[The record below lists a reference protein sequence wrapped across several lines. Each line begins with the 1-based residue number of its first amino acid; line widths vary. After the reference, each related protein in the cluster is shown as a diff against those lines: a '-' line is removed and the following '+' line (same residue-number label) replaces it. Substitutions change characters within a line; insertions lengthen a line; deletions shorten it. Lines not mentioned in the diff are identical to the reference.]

1 MDDRDIKPENI
12 TEAERWHS
20 RHQRHEELPVH
31 IQAETAEHIAAGRMV
46 FVARG
51 SGRMH
56 DQDGDAIEE
65 GEWRIDAWPAA
76 PLNGPEAFLQLSY
89 PWEDDIAH
97 SSTMDSL
104 GGIALDLASCERLA
118 EAATHA
124 AAVLRA
130 GQWVPRPAP
139 IGLQSLVDEA
149 IANAVANGYDVLA
162 GDLRSVAVDI
172 MDHAPAV
179 QEMVEGGTLPGDD
192 AGVGMV
198 AAAVLRARMER
209 TGWRRVAEELE
220 VLEASAEDLDV
231 ARQRIADLEAE
242 LAREREQVRI
252 ARAQCARA
260 QAERDATWAALRQAV
275 ATHAA
280 EMLQSESQ
288 EEHRK
293 KLLRDADGIREDL
306 HRQIDE
312 AEGIA
317 TQLVGDR
324 DEALQRVQELE
335 TATTLRKAVPHVT
348 AQSVLDAGI
357 NVFGLQL
364 VLESL
369 GEGAIMFD
377 LTYRGRLW
385 RVMFDSTIGAA
396 AGEEPA

>member
-1 MDDRDIKPENI
+1 
-12 TEAERWHS
+12 
-20 RHQRHEELPVH
+20 
-31 IQAETAEHIAAGRMV
+31 
-46 FVARG
+46 
-51 SGRMH
+51 
-56 DQDGDAIEE
+56 
-65 GEWRIDAWPAA
+65 
-76 PLNGPEAFLQLSY
+76 
-89 PWEDDIAH
+89 
-97 SSTMDSL
+97 
-104 GGIALDLASCERLA
+104 
-118 EAATHA
+118 
-124 AAVLRA
+124 
-130 GQWVPRPAP
+130 
-139 IGLQSLVDEA
+139 
-149 IANAVANGYDVLA
+149 
-162 GDLRSVAVDI
+162 

>member
-1 MDDRDIKPENI
+1 MDRDIKPENV
-12 TEAERWHS
+12 TAPERWHS
-20 RHQRHEELPVH
+20 RHQRAEDLPSYSPERW
-31 IQAETAEHIAAGRMV
+31 QERADGGALT

-51 SGRMH
+51 SGRIH
-56 DQDGDAIEE
+56 DELGNGIGE
-65 GEWRIDAWPAA
+65 GEWHVYAWLGAL
-76 PLNGPEAFLQLSY
+76 LNGPEALLGLAHG
-89 PWEDDIAH
+89 WDDDIAESAKH
-97 SSTMDSL
+97 ESL

-118 EAATHA
+118 EAAAHA

>member
-1 MDDRDIKPENI
+1 MDRDIKPENV
-12 TEAERWHS
+12 TAPERWHS
-20 RHQRHEELPVH
+20 RHQRAEDLPSYSPERW
-31 IQAETAEHIAAGRMV
+31 QERADGGALT

-51 SGRMH
+51 SGRIH
-56 DQDGDAIEE
+56 DELGNGIGE
-65 GEWRIDAWPAA
+65 GEWHVYAWLGAL
-76 PLNGPEAFLQLSY
+76 LNGPEALLGLAHG
-89 PWEDDIAH
+89 WDDDIADSAQH
-97 SSTMDSL
+97 ESL

-118 EAATHA
+118 EAAAHA
-124 AAVLRA
+124 ATVLRA

-149 IANAVANGYDVLA
+149 IANAVANGYDALA